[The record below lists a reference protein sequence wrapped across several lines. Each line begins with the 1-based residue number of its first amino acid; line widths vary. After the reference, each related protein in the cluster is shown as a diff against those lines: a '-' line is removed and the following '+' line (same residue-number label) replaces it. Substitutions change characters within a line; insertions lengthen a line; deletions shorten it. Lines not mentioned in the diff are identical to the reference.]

1 MRKLFLIIVSFVFL
15 FGEEYNLTKEEI
27 KDAYYQSYK
36 YEKMGDY
43 KDAIKVLIPVYKLY
57 TNGYTI
63 NLRLGWLFYLA
74 GRYENAIKHYNVAS
88 MVYPYAVEPKLGL
101 MRVYNAMG
109 KYNNSVEIGGV
120 IIRQIDYYNFYGNYY
135 DAIAL
140 MGLKM
145 YKEAIKIDYKM
156 LSLYPT
162 SVLYLV
168 NLGINLY
175 NLKAF
180 KKAKSVFENVLIL
193 DPTNVSAKYYL
204 KLIK

>member
-1 MRKLFLIIVSFVFL
+1 MKKLFLIIVSFVFL
-15 FGEEYNLTKEEI
+15 FGGEYNLTKDEI

-57 TNGYTI
+57 PNGYTI

-74 GRYENAIKHYNVAS
+74 RRYENAIKHYRIAS

-101 MRVYNAMG
+101 MRVYNAME

-120 IIRQIDYYNFYGNYY
+120 IIKQIDYYNFYGNYY
-135 DAIAL
+135 YVAAL
-140 MGLKM
+140 IGLKM

-168 NLGINLY
+168 NLGISLY